1 MDLADLVLA
10 ELSTYSAAQVV
21 INVAVGIFYSENSLF
36 GPVFTVMFM
45 GSGSGLFRNKRVHNQ
60 NAENDYQGMGDTL

>member
-10 ELSTYSAAQVV
+10 ELSTYSAALV
-21 INVAVGIFYSENSLF
+21 INVAVAIFYSENSPF

-45 GSGSGLFRNKRVHNQ
+45 SSRPGLFRNERVHNQ
-60 NAENDYQGMGDTL
+60 HAENDYQGMGDTL